1 MKTKKRIDW
10 ISVIRVAA
18 AIGISLLI
26 AAAIIFVV
34 AEDPVTALKKFLLGP
49 FTTKRNF
56 FNVIETMI
64 PLVFCGLAINVMHKS
79 GLFSMA
85 ADSSFYFSGVV
96 AAAIAIAPPMPNIL
110 HQIVILA
117 AATVVGGLISVIPI
131 FARRARV
138 RKGIPYVIYAL
149 GIGKGIGVLVQYFVL
164 K

>member
-96 AAAIAIAPPMPNIL
+96 AAAIAIALPMPNIL

-117 AATVVGGLISVIPI
+117 IIPLNKRFLAFLRTYTMDALVNSHI
-131 FARRARV
+131 TQHIMPGSWFADFHSQRHCVAC
-138 RKGIPYVIYAL
+138 
-149 GIGKGIGVLVQYFVL
+149 
-164 K
+164 